1 MVGRCPGACTTAATA
16 RPGLQIWV
24 PLGGRCNPIPS
35 RARTAT
41 PPDAPPL
48 GPGKAAAQ
56 TDCHP
61 LRFAHAEAAGMASCV
76 SQVSWAKIMCARVV
90 IKRRCSAR
98 QPVGL
103 VASIRRAKVSPSSS
117 PGSAGTGLVS

>member
-1 MVGRCPGACTTAATA
+1 MVGRCPGACTIAATA
-16 RPGLQIWV
+16 RPGLQMWV
-24 PLGGRCNPIPS
+24 PSGGRCSPTPS

-61 LRFAHAEAAGMASCV
+61 LRFAHADAAGMASCV
-76 SQVSWAKIMCARVV
+76 SHVSWAKTMCALVV
-90 IKRRCSAR
+90 SKRRCSAR
-98 QPVGL
+98 QPVGF
-103 VASIRRAKVSPSSS
+103 VASIRRAKASPSSP
-117 PGSAGTGLVS
+117 PGSAGVRLAS